1 MATGPG
7 TPGWVVQVAALNV
20 RGDADAVAK
29 RLATK
34 GYATYVDALPDRTP
48 ALFRVRIGA
57 FKTKREAEAMAAKLK
72 KEEQFTPWV
81 TR

>member
-1 MATGPG
+1 MGPAAQ
-7 TPGWVVQVAALNV
+7 GWVVQVAALNI

-48 ALFRVRIGA
+48 ALFRVRVGA

-72 KEEQFTPWV
+72 KEEQFSPWV